1 MKWKQDRIQ
10 PCQNWLLNRVSTVQ
24 FCCARTDYASILS
37 LLCINWKIPSSHR
50 SQRAFLQNFRHMKM
64 IGTIDFWDKDSIR
77 HSLWYC
83 HNYCT
88 VTVTNDRYVS
98 QSIHLLRQAESFN
111 FDVALHGC
119 WAAWQFTIA
128 SVLWST
134 NALVCC
140 YSTHCRELVAHS
152 HDQQLQGV
160 TPKDDCN
167 PALDIVGGLVGSLG
181 PATIHNNGDAG
192 NSLVETVRDNCMLFL
207 FLGNF
212 QHR

>member
-1 MKWKQDRIQ
+1 MFTVGLTRLQQIGGTHMVTQKILITIRSTPTARNENKFTCTTKRCRLLCNYATAMYTNQLQFGSKFKEGYKMKWKQDRIQ

-98 QSIHLLRQAESFN
+98 QSIHLLRQAES
-111 FDVALHGC
+111 LILMSLSM
-119 WAAWQFTIA
+119 AA
-128 SVLWST
+128 
-134 NALVCC
+134 
-140 YSTHCRELVAHS
+140 ELP
-152 HDQQLQGV
+152 DNLQ
-160 TPKDDCN
+160 
-167 PALDIVGGLVGSLG
+167 
-181 PATIHNNGDAG
+181 
-192 NSLVETVRDNCMLFL
+192 
-207 FLGNF
+207 
-212 QHR
+212 